1 MGPFQGM
8 SDSANAA
15 EALMKENIIS
25 FYLKK
30 LLVIENESC
39 VLTHLR

>member
-15 EALMKENIIS
+15 EALMKENIS

-30 LLVIENESC
+30 LFLMENESC
-39 VLTHLR
+39 VLTHLH